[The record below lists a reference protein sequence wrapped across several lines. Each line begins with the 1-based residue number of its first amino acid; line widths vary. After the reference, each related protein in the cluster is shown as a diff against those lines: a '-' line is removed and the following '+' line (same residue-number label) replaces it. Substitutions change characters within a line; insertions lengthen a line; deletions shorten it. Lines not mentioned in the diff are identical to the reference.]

1 MFWNTQLYRKI
12 ISRLRIELYTIFFY
26 IWLFPIIFFQIII
39 LIRFP
44 SIAALVILI
53 EGIIANVLFNNI
65 LAGFDSFMRLSQLF
79 KGFIEKFSECT
90 YIQYNIEN
98 YLDRDALEQ
107 ANEYSF
113 GHLSRSFGW
122 RFMPEKLEENI
133 HILVVKKSPLNVV
146 PKQLTTYS
154 MPFDKAYIFVRDEPE
169 RIKGVGKFFIYH
181 EIGHTLYTAARH
193 KIRILYSNK
202 TFLFFLFWSL
212 WFVDWHY
219 QSFLIAIA
227 FVLTSI
233 TMLREWNRR
242 INKSNLE
249 DEMWADI
256 FAISSLPDK
265 DRIRVARYFSRYP
278 FPPDSRMDEQQ
289 NTLRV
294 KNLTFNLEE
303 ASKDDVEPH
312 NNIPRLFSFENI
324 SDIYAPLDIV
334 TASILAMTL
343 ATFAQEPTMGFLSK
357 TFFWIDLPLFVILIL
372 IAFISIYL
380 KYTINQVLNIEDK

>member
-12 ISRLRIELYTIFFY
+12 ISRLKIELYTIFFY

-39 LIRFP
+39 LIKFP
-44 SIAALVILI
+44 SVVALVILI

-65 LAGFDSFMRLSQLF
+65 LAGFDSFIRFCQF
-79 KGFIEKFSECT
+79 FQGFIEKFSECT

-98 YLDRDALEQ
+98 YLDQDALEQ

-113 GHLSRSFGW
+113 GHLSRTFGW
-122 RFMPEKLEENI
+122 RFMSEKLEENI
-133 HILVVKKSPLNVV
+133 HILVVKKSPSNVV

-154 MPFDKAYIFVRDEPE
+154 IPFDKAYIFVRDEPE

-193 KIRILYSNK
+193 KIRIVYSNK

-219 QSFLIAIA
+219 QSFLIAVA

-265 DRIRVARYFSRYP
+265 DRIRVSRYFSRYP

-294 KNLTFNLEE
+294 NNLTLNLER

-334 TASILAMTL
+334 TAAILAMTL
-343 ATFAQEPTMGFLSK
+343 ATFGQEPTMDFLFK
-357 TFFWIDLPLFVILIL
+357 TFLWIDLPLFVILLL
-372 IAFISIYL
+372 IAFISIHL